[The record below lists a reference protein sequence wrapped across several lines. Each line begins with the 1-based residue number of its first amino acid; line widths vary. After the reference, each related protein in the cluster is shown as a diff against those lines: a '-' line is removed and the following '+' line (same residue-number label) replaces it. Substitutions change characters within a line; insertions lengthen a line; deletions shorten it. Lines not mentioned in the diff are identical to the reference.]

1 MKVTGLETT
10 IVNVP
15 FGREGAG
22 SGRDGTTEVIVKLS
36 ADNGLVGWGESP
48 GQLSSAAAIEAT
60 VRHIAP
66 LIVGRDPWDR
76 EAIARNFF
84 RRGLPLISGPAL
96 KLEFGA
102 G

>member
-15 FGREGAG
+15 FGRTGPG
-22 SGRDGTTEVIVKLS
+22 NDRGGTTEVIVKLS

-66 LIVGRDPWDR
+66 LVIGHGKFV
-76 EAIARNFF
+76 
-84 RRGLPLISGPAL
+84 LI
-96 KLEFGA
+96 FHA
-102 G
+102 GSR